1 MPMYSL
7 VQCIVKNKQTKK
19 PNFNLWQSTCFQ
31 GKNWNKLQTCCLKAV
46 KQGAASEMPVWKN
59 SCGFGE
65 DRLSYN
71 TLRLPT
77 ESPFKLTLTPLLFRS
92 LPTGGK
98 WWEESPKT
106 WLLQGSWA
114 RFHSP
119 WCRAW
124 HEYCWWCNDLSIG
137 KTDFFF
143 LQCLME
149 YSETRDNANHHWNLF
164 ALLEKN

>member
-1 MPMYSL
+1 MLPKTSKIGCSPRDANL
-7 VQCIVKNKQTKK
+7 RKQPWFLSKIEWAIINFSISNLKK
-19 PNFNLWQSTCFQ
+19 
-31 GKNWNKLQTCCLKAV
+31 K
-46 KQGAASEMPVWKN
+46 
-59 SCGFGE
+59 
-65 DRLSYN
+65 
-71 TLRLPT
+71 
-77 ESPFKLTLTPLLFRS
+77 SPFKFKFPPCLFRS
-92 LPTGGK
+92 LPIRGMWG
-98 WWEESPKT
+98 EESPKT

-149 YSETRDNANHHWNLF
+149 HSETCNNTNHHWNLF
-164 ALLEKN
+164 ALLEKNLKKNNKKNGHARFQYVKKKSY